1 MRRIL
6 LRLILIVLLP
16 AATRAQEPRR
26 VAEILDDHAR
36 ALGDA
41 RKVETLRGEAQ
52 MGDGR
57 HLFKGARI
65 YWRRG
70 ASVRELPTA
79 AGQYPQR
86 EYFTPEGAFKS
97 AGFFERYR
105 PNQETTRAGY
115 YFLKALA
122 DPFPLLPYIGNEAA
136 QRGLRVGATTVK
148 GRRLEVLFTEPDAHG
163 VRAVYILDP
172 ETHLISNVR
181 YEAKENEPLANVTFD
196 RYKRVAGVSLAHA
209 SYAQFTMLKEDAD
222 ERRLVPRAF
231 VRTEEIAKWEVN
243 PDLAG
248 VSFEPPGLRRG
259 DATEGFQRSVFATGP
274 DPYELAVGD
283 LDQDG
288 RADIAVACEGGVYV
302 HFGGDE
308 KRPRKVRLGRGHMRG
323 MAIDDFDLDGRP
335 DVITT
340 SNVQPAQVYFVIAFD
355 RERVPKV
362 RRIAG
367 APLFA
372 FGLVVHDFDR
382 DGIPDL
388 AASGFGSADLQVKFG
403 DGTGGVRVVAT
414 QFPLAVKGE
423 MRRGYGLA
431 VGRVTGSA
439 LDDIIVADGTR
450 LVIFQGQTNLAY
462 IPRFAF
468 PSRTDPARPW
478 RPVGV
483 AVADLD
489 KNGHDDLVIVR
500 EHPLEDLPGDVVVAL
515 NDGEKLEA
523 SAPIDAGARV
533 QSVATG
539 HFDGDD
545 FPDAVVTS
553 FLTGEVAL
561 LLNDGKGGLK
571 VQERFVSGR
580 GAARVVV
587 ADYDGDGRDD
597 IVAANRL
604 ADTVALFVS
613 RREAARQRRAPP
625 LRATVCD
632 EPTRS
637 SFRLLGLT
645 DPYVFAGEFRLPAG
659 ILDPSGLGFLGGVA
673 NSQLVLVSDKASALF
688 RVTLD
693 RSRKRLLVGPP
704 IPLRGLERQR
714 LDLEGVAFDRRSG
727 NLFLACEADSSIV
740 RTTVF
745 GDVLGRAPTR
755 IESDGNDGIEGLALR
770 RLKDGTPLLYV
781 FKERNGTTGTQP
793 VVHVY
798 ELKEDPFTLE
808 PRRTDLL
815 VPVATPDQC
824 GGTVF
829 EDKMFVVCRLFRGI
843 AEVDFDGDGFAGK
856 PAPRQASFA
865 ALIKELGLDSH
876 RIFGN
881 VEAITFDQH
890 GDLFLL
896 LDNNRE
902 TIGIEGRNRGPE
914 GRLLWFRNKGEAKRQ
929 VSPRRVKVKQIL
941 VRWSGARDPRG
952 SKLDR
957 SEAELLARALLARA
971 RNGTEFKKLVAN
983 EADAG
988 LEVEI
993 LTVVADFKTRGA
1005 GEYSRADLPP
1015 ALAELVFNLDVGE
1028 VGLCEFHEKESPYG
1042 WHVVLRVE

>member
-6 LRLILIVLLP
+6 ILLFLLP
-16 AATRAQEPRR
+16 AFARAQELRG

-41 RKVETLRGEAQ
+41 RRVETLRAEAKV
-52 MGDGR
+52 GDGR
-57 HLFKGARI
+57 RLVEGARI
-65 YWRRG
+65 SWRRG
-70 ASVRELPTA
+70 ACVREVPTA
-79 AGQYPQR
+79 RGQYPWR
-86 EYFTPEGAFKS
+86 EYFTPEGAFLS
-97 AGFFERYR
+97 VGFFERYR

-122 DPFPLLPYIGNEAA
+122 DPFPLLPYIGNESA
-136 QRGLRVGATTVK
+136 QKGLRVGATTVN
-148 GRRLEVLFTEPDAHG
+148 GRRHEVLFTGPDAHG

-181 YEAKENEPLANVTFD
+181 YEAEENEPLANVTFD

-209 SYAQFTMLKEDAD
+209 TYARLAMLKEDPD
-222 ERRLVPRAF
+222 ERRLVPRAL
-231 VRTEEIAKWEVN
+231 VRTEEVVKWEVN
-243 PDLAG
+243 PDVSG

-259 DATEGFQRSVFATGP
+259 DATGFQRAVFATGP

-283 LDQDG
+283 LDKDG
-288 RADIAVACEGGVYV
+288 RADIAVACEGGVYI

-308 KRPRKVRLGRGHMRG
+308 KRPRRVKLGRGHMRG
-323 MAIDDFDLDGRP
+323 MAIADFDLDGRP

-340 SNVQPAQVYFVIAFD
+340 SNVQPAQQYYVIAINRK
-355 RERVPKV
+355 REHEV
-362 RRIAG
+362 RTIPG

-372 FGLVVHDFDR
+372 SGLVVHDFDR

-388 AASGFGSADLQVKFG
+388 AASGFASADLQVKFG
-403 DGTGGVRVVAT
+403 DGAGGVRVVAT
-414 QFPLAVKGE
+414 QFPLTARGAV
-423 MRRGYGLA
+423 RRGYGLA

-450 LVIFQGQTNLAY
+450 LVIFQGQANLAY
-462 IPRFAF
+462 MPRFAF
-468 PSRTDPARPW
+468 PSKTDPARPW

-483 AVADLD
+483 AAADLD

-515 NDGEKLEA
+515 NDGDKLKA
-523 SAPIDAGARV
+523 SAPVDAGARV

-539 HFDGDD
+539 HFDGDA
-545 FPDAVVTS
+545 FPDAVATS

-571 VQERFVSGR
+571 VRERFASGR

-587 ADYDGDGRDD
+587 ADHDGDGRDD
-597 IVAANRL
+597 IVVANRL
-604 ADTVALFVS
+604 ADTVTLFVS
-613 RREAARQRRAPP
+613 RREATRQRRARPP
-625 LRATVCD
+625 RATVCD

-637 SFRLLGLT
+637 SFKLLGLT
-645 DPYVFAGEFRLPAG
+645 DPYVFGGEFRLPAE

-688 RVTLD
+688 RVTVD
-693 RSRKRLLVGPP
+693 RSRTRLLVGPP

-714 LDLEGVAFDRRSG
+714 LDLEAVAFDRRSG

-745 GDVLGRAPTR
+745 GDVLGRAPTK
-755 IESDGNDGIEGLALR
+755 IESDGSDGIEALALR

-798 ELKEDPFTLE
+798 ELKEDPFTLD
-808 PRRTDLL
+808 PRRTDLR

-824 GGTVF
+824 GATVF
-829 EDKMFVVCRLFRGI
+829 DDKMFVVCRLFRGI
-843 AEVDFDGDGFAGK
+843 AEVDFDGDGFAVK

-876 RIFGN
+876 KIFGN
-881 VEAITFDQH
+881 VEAVAFDQH

-914 GRLLWFRNKGEAKRQ
+914 GRLLWFRNQGEAKRR
-929 VSPRRVKVKQIL
+929 VAPRRVKVKQVL
-941 VRWSGARDPRG
+941 VRWSGARGAHG

-957 SEAELLARALLARA
+957 AEAGLLARALLERA
-971 RNGTEFKKLVAN
+971 RRGADFDQLVAN

-988 LEVEI
+988 LAVEV
-993 LTVVADFKTRGA
+993 LTVVADANARGA
-1005 GEYSRADLPP
+1005 GEYSRADLAP
-1015 ALAELVFNLDVGE
+1015 ALAELVFNLDIGE
-1028 VGLCEFHEKESPYG
+1028 VGLCRFHERESPYG

>member
-6 LRLILIVLLP
+6 LLLSLWP
-16 AATRAQEPRR
+16 ATALAQEPRG

-41 RKVETLRGEAQ
+41 RRVETLRGDAKV
-52 MGDGR
+52 GDGR
-57 HLFKGARI
+57 RLIGGARI
-65 YWRRG
+65 FWRRG
-70 ASVRELPTA
+70 ACVRDVPTA
-79 AGQYPQR
+79 TGQFPWR
-86 EYFTPEGAFKS
+86 EYFTPEGAYVS
-97 AGFFERYR
+97 VGFFERYR

-115 YFLKALA
+115 YFLKAQA
-122 DPFPLLPYIGNEAA
+122 EPFPLLPFIGNEAA
-136 QRGLRVGATTVK
+136 QRGLRVGATAVD
-148 GRRLEVLFTEPDAHG
+148 GRRHEVLFTEPDAHG

-172 ETHLISNVR
+172 ETHLISNLR
-181 YEAKENEPLANVTFD
+181 YEVKENELLANVTFT

-209 SYAQFTMLKEDAD
+209 SYAQIAMLKEDAD
-222 ERRLVPRAF
+222 ERRLVPRAL
-231 VRTEEIAKWEVN
+231 VRTEEVTKWEVN

-248 VSFEPPGLRRG
+248 VSLEPPGLRRG
-259 DATEGFQRSVFATGP
+259 DATGFSRSVFATGP
-274 DPYELAVGD
+274 DPLELAVGD
-283 LDQDG
+283 LDGDG

-308 KRPRKVRLGRGHMRG
+308 KRPRKVKLGRGHMRG
-323 MAIDDFDLDGRP
+323 MAIEDFDLDGRP
-335 DVITT
+335 EVITT
-340 SNVQPAQVYFVIAFD
+340 SNVEPAQQFYVIAFD
-355 RERVPKV
+355 RDRHPQV
-362 RRIAG
+362 RMIAG

-372 FGLVVHDFDR
+372 SGLVVHDFDR

-388 AASGFGSADLQVKFG
+388 AASGFASADLQVKFG
-403 DGTGGVRVVAT
+403 DGAGGVRVIAT
-414 QFPLAVKGE
+414 QFPLASKGE

-431 VGRVTGSA
+431 VGRVTGAA
-439 LDDIIVADGTR
+439 LDDIVVADGTR
-450 LVIFQGQTNLAY
+450 LVIFQGQANLAY

-478 RPVGV
+478 RPVDV
-483 AVADLD
+483 AVEDLD
-489 KNGHDDLVIVR
+489 GNGHDDLVIVR

-515 NDGEKLEA
+515 NDGTKLEPI
-523 SAPIDAGARV
+523 APIDAGARV

-539 HFDGDD
+539 HFDGNA

-571 VQERFVSGR
+571 VKERFASGR

-587 ADYDGDGRDD
+587 ADHDGDGCDD

-604 ADTVALFVS
+604 EDTVALFVS
-613 RREAARQRRAPP
+613 RREAPGPKPARPAW
-625 LRATVCD
+625 ATVCRG
-632 EPTRS
+632 PTKATFTLR
-637 SFRLLGLT
+637 GLT
-645 DPYVFAGEFRLPAG
+645 DPFVFAGEFRLPAA
-659 ILDPSGLGFLGGVA
+659 ILDPSGLGFLGGIA
-673 NSQLVLVSDKASALF
+673 NSQLVLVSDKVSALF
-688 RVTLD
+688 RITLD
-693 RSRKRLLVGPP
+693 RSRDRFLVGPP

-727 NLFLACEADSSIV
+727 NLFLGCEVDSSIV

-745 GDVLGRAPTR
+745 GDVLGRVPTK
-755 IESDGNDGIEGLALR
+755 IESDGSDGIEAVALR

-798 ELKEDPFTLE
+798 ELLEDPFRLE

-824 GGTVF
+824 GAAVF
-829 EDKMFVVCRLFRGI
+829 DDKMFVVCRLFRGI
-843 AEVDFDGDGFAGK
+843 AEVEFDGDGFSRQA
-856 PAPRQASFA
+856 PPRQASFA
-865 ALIKELGLDSH
+865 ALIKELALDSH

-881 VEAITFDQH
+881 VEAIAFDQH

-902 TIGIEGRNRGPE
+902 TIGVERRNRGPE
-914 GRLLWFRNKGEAKRQ
+914 GRLLWFRNQGEAKRR

-941 VRWSGARDPRG
+941 VRWSGARGAQG

-957 SEAELLARALLARA
+957 SEAKLLAQALLARA
-971 RNGTEFKKLVAN
+971 RDGEEFDRLVAN

-988 LEVEI
+988 LAVET
-993 LTVVADFKTRGA
+993 LTVVADGGSRRV
-1005 GEYSRADLPP
+1005 GEYSRADLPM
-1015 ALAELVFNLDVGE
+1015 ALSELIFNLDVGE
-1028 VGLCEFHEKESPYG
+1028 FGLCEFHEKESPYG
-1042 WHVVLRVE
+1042 WHVVFRVE